1 MCKIAST
8 ENVAVNERSL
18 LCAARERHVGIAD
31 NQSYPLRMLCAA
43 VAVGKRLRGRAQTA
57 SVAAGKHRAADV
69 GAVAD
74 DNVCGVA
81 VKLNNRHVASAIDV
95 FVESAAHNVHARLSV
110 YACHV
115 GKRLYVGCA
124 HLLGVGY
131 TVSAS
136 EHRAVENA
144 AIDVE
149 LHVAIGLAKS
159 FVVAGI
165 AAVGVLRIEKVSAS
179 SAGEYAVLAVKLS
192 TVDGERRHSRSGF
205 SVHVATATV
214 WRGSRARP
222 QAFAH
227 ESASSAI
234 NAVDRFGC

>member
-31 NQSYPLRMLCAA
+31 NQSYQLRMLCAA

-81 VKLNNRHVASAIDV
+81 VKLDNRHIASAIDV
-95 FVESAAHNVHARLSV
+95 FVESAAHDVHSRLSV
-110 YACHV
+110 EASHV

-124 HLLGVGY
+124 HLLGVGH
-131 TVSAS
+131 TISAA

-144 AIDVE
+144 AVDVQ
-149 LHVAIGLAKS
+149 LHVAIGLAEG

-165 AAVGVLRIEKVSAS
+165 TAVGVMRIEVVRASA
-179 SAGEYAVLAVKLS
+179 AGENAVGAMELTA
-192 TVDGERRHSRSGF
+192 VDGDRRHCGANLSVDIASAFVWSG
-205 SVHVATATV
+205 
-214 WRGSRARP
+214 GGARP
-222 QAFAH
+222 
-227 ESASSAI
+227 
-234 NAVDRFGC
+234 

>member
-1 MCKIAST
+1 M
-8 ENVAVNERSL
+8 L
-18 LCAARERHVGIAD
+18 RE
-31 NQSYPLRMLCAA
+31 A
-43 VAVGKRLRGRAQTA
+43 VAGGKRLRGRAQTA
-57 SVAAGKHRAADV
+57 SVAGGKHRATDV
-69 GAVAD
+69 GTVAD
-74 DNVCGVA
+74 HDVCGVA
-81 VKLNNRHVASAIDV
+81 VKFYNRHIASAIDV
-95 FVESAAHNVHARLSV
+95 FVESAAHDVHARLSV
-110 YACHV
+110 EASHV
-115 GKRLYVGCA
+115 GKRLDVGSA
-124 HLLGVGY
+124 HLLGVGH
-131 TVSAS
+131 TVSAA

-222 QAFAH
+222 QAFAQ
-227 ESASSAI
+227 SASSAI